1 MTVSL
6 IMDQSN
12 RSTFQLLKCQSQVTR
27 LSMYS
32 FPEADLKP
40 VETGPE
46 TKRIKLTSGSEE
58 EENSACEQ
66 LSKIEST
73 HIITAVTSL
82 SPLLVFNKLCCTLLL
97 NISDRDSVK
106 NTVHDY
112 VICGSLDFN
121 LQDLF
126 SMNHLLAFPK
136 KQSIGNLRGNF
147 FIICLIKSEVFEN
160 WLILDRI

>member
-1 MTVSL
+1 MTLSL

-12 RSTFQLLKCQSQVTR
+12 RSTFQLLKCQSQGTR

-46 TKRIKLTSGSEE
+46 TKRIKLTSGSKEE
-58 EENSACEQ
+58 DSSCEQ

-73 HIITAVTSL
+73 HIITAVTPL

-97 NISDRDSVK
+97 NISDKDSVK

-147 FIICLIKSEVFEN
+147 FYCMLN
-160 WLILDRI
+160 